1 MTLPTLSRRLALGA
15 GLAVPAAALLAPGPA
30 AACSRALWN
39 WPGRGVYVGRN
50 MDWFEDIRSNIWI
63 LPRGLE
69 RDGATPQNPLRWAS
83 RFGSLV
89 VTAYDNAAVDG
100 VNEAGLAGHV
110 LYLPETSSAPR
121 EPSVPGLSMSQWLS
135 WYLDN
140 CATVA
145 EAVERTRAR
154 PFQLRMAVEP
164 TSGKAGTIHI
174 ALNDRGGDSA
184 IFELVGGRL
193 NIYHDRRFV
202 VMTNQPTFDKQ
213 LENLRRFQG
222 FGGTERLPGTHEAAD
237 RFVRAAY
244 YVSHLPTPASE
255 REAVASIMSVMR
267 NVSAPFGVADPS
279 RPNIATTV
287 WRSVNSLEQRVM
299 YFDVVFS
306 PNVFWMNYGGYDY
319 APGSGVRKL
328 TVVDNFELLG
338 NVDRQFVR
346 ASAWTPLAANE

>member
-1 MTLPTLSRRLALGA
+1 MATFPITRRLALGA
-15 GLAVPAAALLAPGPA
+15 GLAAPAAALLAPGPA

-63 LPRGLE
+63 LPRGMQ
-69 RDGATPQNPLRWAS
+69 RDGAAPVNPLRWAS

-89 VTAYDNAAVDG
+89 VTAYDHSAVDG

-110 LYLPETSSAPR
+110 LYLPETSTGPR
-121 EPSVPGLSMSQWLS
+121 EPALPGLSMSLWLA
-135 WYLDN
+135 WYLDS

-154 PFQLRMAVEP
+154 PFQLRMAVDP
-164 TSGKAGTIHI
+164 TSGKTGTIHI

-184 IFELVGGRL
+184 ILECIGGQIT
-193 NIYHDRRFV
+193 IYHDRRFV

-222 FGGTERLPGTHEAAD
+222 FGGTEPLPGTHEAAD

-244 YVSHLPTPASE
+244 YVSRLPVPRSE

-267 NVSAPFGVADPS
+267 NVSAPFGVSDPA
-279 RPNIATTV
+279 RPNISMTV
-287 WRSVNSLEQRVM
+287 WRSVISLEQRVM
-299 YFDVVFS
+299 YYDAVFS
-306 PNVFWMNYGGYDY
+306 PNVFWMNYGSYDY
-319 APGSGVRKL
+319 APGAGVRKL
-328 TVVDNFELLG
+328 TVTDNFELHG
-338 NVDRQFVR
+338 NVDREFR
-346 ASAWTPLAANE
+346 PAPMWTPLAANE